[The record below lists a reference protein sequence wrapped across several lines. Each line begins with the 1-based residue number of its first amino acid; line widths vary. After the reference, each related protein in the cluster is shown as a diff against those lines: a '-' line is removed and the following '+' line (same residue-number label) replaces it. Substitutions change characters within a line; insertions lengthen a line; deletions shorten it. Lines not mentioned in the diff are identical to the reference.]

1 MVPDCYRRLRAC
13 DSRHCLQGS
22 IVPVPLDLHKF
33 IDDLADAII
42 AEITECGSSD
52 EIRQMVEELELRL
65 WKSRLH

>member
-1 MVPDCYRRLRAC
+1 M
-13 DSRHCLQGS
+13 
-22 IVPVPLDLHKF
+22 PVPLDLHKF